1 MKFKQRVDIQRIGF
15 LLAFLAMAALSLL
28 GGCAQMAKVPPTGQ
42 IGPSGSA
49 GAGEAGR
56 AYFEER
62 PSLSMEELSASASS
76 LSQRAQAL
84 SQDAEQLRE
93 KAKEPIPLASL
104 PAEPGPLPSLAAPAL
119 DTASTLRV
127 QAQALSQDAEQLREK
142 VTIPPPVVGPT
153 GPEAK
158 GPTVVE
164 VPAALVPEK
173 EAEYF
178 PSLQELG
185 KKKPKEKSPFEDIF
199 FAFNESLLG
208 EEAREILQKNAKW
221 LRSHGPAQI
230 LIEGHCDERGTVEY
244 NLALGE
250 RRAQTAKDFLL
261 NLGVS
266 SDRISI
272 ISYGKEKPFALGH
285 DEEAWAQNRRA
296 HFLLR
301 SP

>member
-1 MKFKQRVDIQRIGF
+1 
-15 LLAFLAMAALSLL
+15 
-28 GGCAQMAKVPPTGQ
+28 
-42 IGPSGSA
+42 
-49 GAGEAGR
+49 
-56 AYFEER
+56 
-62 PSLSMEELSASASS
+62 
-76 LSQRAQAL
+76 
-84 SQDAEQLRE
+84 
-93 KAKEPIPLASL
+93 
-104 PAEPGPLPSLAAPAL
+104 
-119 DTASTLRV
+119 
-127 QAQALSQDAEQLREK
+127 

-185 KKKPKEKSPFEDIF
+185 KKKSKEKSPFEDIF
-199 FAFNESLLG
+199 FAFNESLLS
-208 EEAREILQKNAKW
+208 EEAREILQKNAEW

-250 RRAQTAKDFLL
+250 RRAQGAKDFLL

-285 DEEAWAQNRRA
+285 DEEARAQNRRS